1 MLSLHLRTSNTAS
14 AATHIERFIVIT
26 MVIST
31 VYIWLTSRIIIA

>member
-1 MLSLHLRTSNTAS
+1 MLSLHLIASNTAS
-14 AATHIERFIVIT
+14 VVTHIVRCIVIT